1 MNQYQE
7 VLPVHTYP
15 SSMNGTRFMARPLP
29 QWRKQYQSNL
39 ASNRRLSV
47 GMPMDRPGS
56 SSIDISSCTKCNRI
70 KSNTS
75 VSESEYKDTS
85 SYLQSRCFTYEQNT
99 STKRINS
106 IDYFNNEGIPIDP
119 SNSPNGTQV
128 YETRNCFI
136 NQNQNK
142 QCNKTIYKPN
152 NSVDLYIG
160 ISKKLKYNTLN
171 NNGAVFNSASGAL
184 NINSGRYQTES
195 SPSYYNKFK
204 PQKVVFN
211 RKTGSNNHC
220 PSPSSLSS
228 TDYSMCILE

>member
-56 SSIDISSCTKCNRI
+56 SSIVESSAIQCKTCDGSTTINTNVINDISSCTKCNRI
-70 KSNTS
+70 KSNTN

-106 IDYFNNEGIPIDP
+106 IDYFNNEGIPIRA
-119 SNSPNGTQV
+119 NWG
-128 YETRNCFI
+128 R
-136 NQNQNK
+136 
-142 QCNKTIYKPN
+142 
-152 NSVDLYIG
+152 
-160 ISKKLKYNTLN
+160 
-171 NNGAVFNSASGAL
+171 SGFL
-184 NINSGRYQTES
+184 
-195 SPSYYNKFK
+195 
-204 PQKVVFN
+204 
-211 RKTGSNNHC
+211 
-220 PSPSSLSS
+220 
-228 TDYSMCILE
+228 